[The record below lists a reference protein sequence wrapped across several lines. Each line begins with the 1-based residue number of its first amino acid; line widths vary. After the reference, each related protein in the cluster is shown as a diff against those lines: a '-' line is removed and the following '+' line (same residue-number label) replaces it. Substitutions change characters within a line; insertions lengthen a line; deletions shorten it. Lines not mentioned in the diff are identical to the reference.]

1 MKKTTKHVFERA
13 ALAAAA
19 MFAAAAAAVERTYV
33 GTDGKWSTAAN
44 WSPSGV
50 PVAGDTAKFTAST
63 TISESFTLPAG
74 VMTIYNTVDT
84 LTFSGVISGEGAVVV
99 HQGKALVLGSANTFT
114 GAFTNLSGNVTA
126 PKLANGGAASSF
138 GAGYGPI
145 CFRDGQISVTG
156 TCSTD
161 RHIHYW
167 EGKGWSQFNVQ
178 SGKTLTLTGG
188 FHGYMWERGGGTIK
202 FDCHLDT
209 TVESIGRTDAGSF
222 YFNDPTNT
230 FTVTPSLSNGSF
242 YYCSLSNKNV
252 ACSLGAGT
260 ALQFGQSGWTTP
272 GTFIYTGSVDVFCD
286 RDINIYSGDG
296 SNNGYPG
303 GYGYYDGPKFNTQK
317 AGVKQTFTGPV
328 TLMNAKAV
336 APFIRFDGAGDGEIT
351 ASIPHRFHV
360 YKTGAGTW
368 TLSGQNAATGRLE
381 MAAGRIDINGSYAAG
396 ATITVANGATLGG
409 TGVVHCAATFSS
421 GAILAPGTAGG
432 CGALAFDGA
441 APTFNN
447 DSKINIKVG
456 SGTNDVVSFANAP
469 VVNGSVLVTLSA
481 LDGGT
486 VPEGRYTIMTYG
498 ARPTSSFR
506 IANGNGV
513 ITIGDNAMVVTIGL
527 PALVWKGDG
536 VANVWDESAV
546 NWADGAIYSDGDEV
560 LFDDSGSDSPAVQI
574 AAGGVRP
581 GMVLVSAATKNYAF
595 DGGPLSGTM
604 TVSKTGAA
612 NLTISNE
619 WTFSGVYSS
628 TAGKTTLAGRFN
640 GPSLFLTGA
649 AAFEQTPTSRISG
662 EDIEVYLG
670 HGANTL
676 AGTNDFTGTVT
687 LDASAHPTAAASFTY
702 GIYNARS
709 FGYAT
714 NVTVVPKPVSGE
726 NYNYLKFLKSFEM
739 DKSMTLSVR
748 RSGDTRWPSLILDTS
763 VALGGWRGDIRAVG
777 AGSNPGFAF
786 YCYHNNSSVLN
797 VGTLD
802 ETVMSGFAE
811 MRCRGMGTLNI
822 YSRLECGENG
832 SLGPNDGTVVN
843 FYATNNLLKTLNI
856 SYGRIYTRKNGTFV
870 PSIDVKMGKDS
881 VQWGANHW
889 SELNLNGT
897 TQTVASVNEVSVGR
911 GGWRRITS
919 TLPATLV
926 VSGAVDCAFGS
937 ASSYGNG
944 YITGAVS
951 LVKDGTSTWTLNGT
965 NSFTGTVTV
974 KGGTLVA
981 NGAKALPDATTVT
994 IGAADGSAG
1003 VLRLNYDQ
1011 TAQYLWIGDKCKQ
1024 RGVYGGPESSA
1035 PRKLSCLS
1043 GTATLT
1049 ILHDKGGT
1057 MIIFK

>member
-1 MKKTTKHVFERA
+1 MKKTAGSVSWRIA
-13 ALAAAA
+13 IAAAA
-19 MFAAAAAAVERTYV
+19 TLAAVAAHAVERTYV

-44 WSPSGV
+44 WSPTGV
-50 PVAGDTAKFTAST
+50 PEAGDTAKFTAST

-74 VMTIYNTVDT
+74 VITIYNTVDT

-99 HQGKALVLGSANTFT
+99 HQGKTLVLGSANTFT

-145 CFRDGQISVTG
+145 CFRDGQITVSN

-161 RHIHYW
+161 RHIHYF
-167 EGKGWSQFNVQ
+167 EGKSWSQFNVQ

-188 FHGYMWERGGGTIK
+188 FHGYMWQRGGGTIK

-209 TVESIGRTDAGSF
+209 TVESIGRTDGGAF

-230 FTVTPSLSNGSF
+230 FAVMPTLSNGSF

-260 ALQFGQSGWTTP
+260 ALQAGQGSWTTP
-272 GTFIYTGSVDVFCD
+272 GYFYYTGSVDVFCD
-286 RDINIYSGDG
+286 RDIRIYSNAA
-296 SNNGYPG
+296 ST
-303 GYGYYDGPKFNTQK
+303 YGNYDGPCFSTQN
-317 AGVKQTFTGPV
+317 AGVKQTFTGPI
-328 TLMNAKAV
+328 TLLNAGAG
-336 APFIRFDGAGDGEIT
+336 APFIKFAGVGDGEIT

-360 YKTGAGTW
+360 YKGGSGTW

-409 TGVVHCAATFSS
+409 TGVVHSAATFSS

-432 CGALAFDGA
+432 CGALAFDGV

-469 VVNGSVLVTLSA
+469 VVNGSVLITLSA
-481 LDGGT
+481 LDGGA

-506 IANGNGV
+506 LSNGNGV
-513 ITIGDNAMVVTIGL
+513 ITLGDNAMVVTIGM
-527 PALVWKGDG
+527 PALVWRGDG
-536 VANVWDESAV
+536 VANVWDESTV

-560 LFDDSGSDSPAVQI
+560 LFDDTGSDSPAVQI

-595 DGGPLSGTM
+595 DGGPLAGTM

-612 NLTISNE
+612 DLTISNE

-670 HGANTL
+670 HGATTI

-687 LDASAHPTAAASFTY
+687 LDTSAHPTAAASFTY
-702 GIYNARS
+702 GIYNSRS

-714 NVTVVPKPVSGE
+714 NVTMMPKPISGE
-726 NYNYLKFLKSFEM
+726 NYNYLKFMKSFEM

-748 RSGDTRWPSLILDTS
+748 RSGDMRWPALILDNAAT
-763 VALGGWRGDIRAVG
+763 LGGWRGDIRAVG
-777 AGSNPGFAF
+777 AGTNPGFAF
-786 YCYHNNSSVLN
+786 YCYYYSSSVFN

-811 MRCRGMGTLNI
+811 IRCRGNGTLNI

-856 SYGRIYTRKNGTFV
+856 SYGRIYTRKNGTFM

-897 TQTVASVNEVSVGR
+897 TQTVASVTEVSVGR

-919 TLPATLV
+919 TLPAMLV

-937 ASSYGNG
+937 ASAYGNG
-944 YITGAVS
+944 YIMGAVS

-974 KGGTLVA
+974 KGGTLAV
-981 NGAKALPDATTVT
+981 NSAKALPETTTLT

-1003 VLRLNYDQ
+1003 VLKLDKDQ
-1011 TAQYLWIGDKCKQ
+1011 TVNYLWIGDKCKVK
-1024 RGVYGGPESSA
+1024 GVYGGPESSA
-1035 PRKLSCLS
+1035 PRKLSCFS

-1049 ILHDKGGT
+1049 ILHDKSGT
-1057 MIIFK
+1057 MMILK